1 MFKKKQLMKYL
12 SEKDTSIKSSV
23 IKHTGSG
30 ASITVSKEESLKE
43 FANSL
48 QHEKN
53 ENDNKR
59 EQPSNGRETPNKRV
73 PEPLS
78 PGDDYDDEESAFV
91 AQVLDG
97 PEIQQK
103 ELKIL
108 TPPPEASFPYDIE
121 GGYYSQNF
129 NEYRRDSHESSQ
141 SSSSFK
147 SSEPKKSREGKD
159 EKLARQKGITE
170 FISTN
175 DIINLPM
182 DEFNDLLTKYRQQ
195 ENGMTEEQAV
205 CARDIRRRGKN
216 KNAAQNC
223 RKRANSR
230 IDKLREEV
238 RSNKERK
245 RRLERDYSLLDEE
258 LKTEKRLN
266 DELSHRIL
274 CDEDMDPKH
283 WMLEND
289 YKTYTVRYKKI
300 CPDFDQDSLSPTTP
314 HVFTRE
320 KQQRIPLPRP
330 MPYSRNHH
338 HNETVVH
345 RPIAQV
351 VLEKVTPDHHI
362 QHRPPYFSYGLS
374 YHNQPAVSLFPVR
387 QQPAVS
393 FYPVPRYSIPTPS
406 YAPSFNQE
414 RNSDFRD
421 RIDYRRPIDIHQY
434 PFPPRIIPPA
444 ETVIKEEAPDDLSRI
459 EQSNHQK

>member
-1 MFKKKQLMKYL
+1 M
-12 SEKDTSIKSSV
+12 SEKDTSIQSSV

-30 ASITVSKEESLKE
+30 TSVSVSKEDSLKE
-43 FANSL
+43 FTNSL
-48 QHEKN
+48 RHEKIENKN
-53 ENDNKR
+53 ERD
-59 EQPSNGRETPNKRV
+59 QPSNGRETPQKRV

-78 PGDDYDDEESAFV
+78 PGDDYDDQSAFV
-91 AQVLDG
+91 AHVLDG
-97 PEIQQK
+97 PEIQTK

-108 TPPPEASFPYDIE
+108 TPPPEESFPYDTE
-121 GGYYSQNF
+121 GGHYCNNF

-147 SSEPKKSREGKD
+147 SSEPRKSREGKD
-159 EKLARQKGITE
+159 EKLGREKGITV

-195 ENGMTEEQAV
+195 DNGMTEEQAV

-230 IDKLREEV
+230 IDRLREEV
-238 RSNKERK
+238 KSHKEKK

-258 LKTEKRLN
+258 LKTEERLN
-266 DELSHRIL
+266 AELSHRIL

-300 CPDFDQDSLSPTTP
+300 CPDFDQDSLSPTKP

-320 KQQRIPLPRP
+320 QQQRITLPRP
-330 MPYSRNHH
+330 LPYSLNYH

-387 QQPAVS
+387 RQPPVS
-393 FYPVPRYSIPTPS
+393 FYPVPRYSIPS
-406 YAPSFNQE
+406 SRYAPSLNPE
-414 RNSDFRD
+414 RNTDYRD
-421 RIDYRRPIDIHQY
+421 RIDYGRPVDIHQY
-434 PFPPRIIPPA
+434 PYPPRIIPPA
-444 ETVIKEEAPDDLSRI
+444 ETVIKEEAPEDLSRI
-459 EQSNHQK
+459 EHSNHQK